1 MVGPGCR
8 SVANGARKNFGEGM
22 QKVGSKKQTYELFC
36 SIPPRCPKWSKTP
49 RRASFLGTAAAAASN
64 GAWNPRR
71 DFSLFYSSEVL
82 KRGEGGENW
91 RLNLKPERGGAKRG
105 EGQCGVWMRRR
116 NGMMPRM
123 TLCLR
128 PTKGLSSFSARDWH
142 LCHRIQSFLWL
153 GASLYVCIS
162 ARAL

>member
-1 MVGPGCR
+1 MEQEKTLEKGCKR
-8 SVANGARKNFGEGM
+8 LG
-22 QKVGSKKQTYELFC
+22 QKSRLMSF
-36 SIPPRCPKWSKTP
+36 SAPS
-49 RRASFLGTAAAAASN
+49 RRAAQNEARRPEGPPFWAQPPPPHLMGLEIRGGISLSFILRKF
-64 GAWNPRR
+64 WKEER
-71 DFSLFYSSEVL
+71 E
-82 KRGEGGENW
+82 ENW
-91 RLNLKPERGGAKRG
+91 RLNLKPKRGGVKKG
-105 EGQCGVWMRRR
+105 EGQCGVWMRGRR
-116 NGMMPRM
+116 RMVPRM